1 MGSSYRA
8 KSRDLAL
15 TITRRLVLKNT
26 LLNPKTA
33 MLILLSVLFSVP
45 FVLIGCGVLD
55 NNSQPEIEL
64 ITDKTLGV
72 GDERAVDVYITD
84 ADVDDIH
91 TINASSDNPS
101 VAMVSVNEDFLTITG
116 NAVGEAIITVS
127 ATDDSGQNNAEAIP
141 VTFKVVVNE
150 PPPSVQIGFGINQ
163 PLAYID
169 KGACTVGMNL
179 KPGEGCSYDSTKPF
193 VEIIFAVREDGA
205 ACREEVLSSE
215 GFGGQLELPE
225 QLQPR
230 NLRFCVE
237 WDIERDDFFE
247 TSFAASRN
255 PDGSWTVKNVP

>member
-1 MGSSYRA
+1 MKNTRLNPKIA
-8 KSRDLAL
+8 LLIL
-15 TITRRLVLKNT
+15 TIT
-26 LLNPKTA
+26 
-33 MLILLSVLFSVP
+33 LFGPP
-45 FVLIGCGVLD
+45 FVLIGCGALD
-55 NNSQPEIEL
+55 DNSQPEIEP
-64 ITDKTLGV
+64 ITDETLNV
-72 GDERAVDVYITD
+72 GDDKTVDVYITD

-91 TINASSDNPS
+91 TIDASPDNPS
-101 VAMVSVNEDFLTITG
+101 VAMVSVNEDFLTIIG

-150 PPPSVQIGFGINQ
+150 PPPSVQIGFGVNQ
-163 PLAYID
+163 PLSYID

-179 KPGEGCSYDSTKPF
+179 KPGEGCSYDSNKPF

-237 WDIERDDFFE
+237 WDIETDDFFE

-255 PDGSWTVKNVP
+255 PDRSWTVKNVP